1 MAKQFTKEMEKQL
14 VKMRKMGWS
23 AQKVAD
29 ALGIAKS
36 TAAGRMA
43 LLPKPCGRDKLSE
56 KTGGGS
62 ISFKPGAKIVMPPG
76 VKVQRHVSVPHPK
89 APICNA
95 TMIGEYEAKALFYRK
110 PEWSWE

>member
-1 MAKQFTKEMEKQL
+1 MKKQFTKEMEKQL
-14 VKMRKMGWS
+14 IKMRKMGWT

-43 LLPKPCGRDKLSE
+43 LLPKPCGRDKLDEQITRS
-56 KTGGGS
+56 S
-62 ISFKPGAKIVMPPG
+62 IVFKPQAKIVMPAG
-76 VKVQRHVSVPHPK
+76 IKVQRHISVLHDK

-95 TMIGEYEAKALFYRK
+95 TVRGLLYEGTELAYRR
-110 PEWSWE
+110 

>member
-14 VKMRKMGWS
+14 IKMRKMGWS

-43 LLPKPCGRDKLSE
+43 LLPKPCGRDKLDE
-56 KTGGGS
+56 KFS
-62 ISFKPGAKIVMPPG
+62 RSSLSFKPGAKIVMPS
-76 VKVQRHVSVPHPK
+76 VIRIQRHVSVLSDK

-95 TMIGEYEAKALFYRK
+95 TVRGRYEGKELAYRR
-110 PEWSWE
+110 